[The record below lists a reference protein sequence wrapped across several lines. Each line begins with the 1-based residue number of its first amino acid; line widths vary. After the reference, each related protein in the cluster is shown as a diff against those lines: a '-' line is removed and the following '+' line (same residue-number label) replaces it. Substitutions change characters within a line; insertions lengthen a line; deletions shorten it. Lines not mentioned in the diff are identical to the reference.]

1 VRSSTPLREFPRE
14 NYKWSRPNG
23 VISPGPLS
31 VVDPN
36 LKLFYTLME
45 VYTPGGYAFQVQQFD
60 QTQFQLLRT
69 IVIPNIIG
77 IPTNFIRWG
86 QSGLA
91 IVTSTNA
98 SSQQGQLYILDGGFV
113 NPSGTTDT
121 TVGNPLTPVPTL
133 TAINPITATTGSS
146 AITLTVAGR
155 DFTGQPTVFWN
166 GNPLVTTMIGGGQV
180 SAQIPASDLASI
192 NQASI
197 TVSNQTNP
205 SQGSNALPFSVNPA
219 PASGNQIS
227 VYSTGGDDLVWD
239 ANTSKIYVS
248 MPGTQGEWGDTIA
261 IVDPVANTVTNTPF
275 LGSDPDRL
283 SLSSDGQYLYVGL
296 NGENAIQRLA
306 LPDFTVN
313 TAWNLGIN
321 SSDGPYFALDLQAAP
336 GSPQTTA
343 VILANFDLG
352 PSSAAIA
359 IYDGSTPRSNEL
371 QSGFYSFESLQW
383 GSSSSSIYAVDQ
395 SVPQSFL
402 ALGVS
407 ASGVVLDQHYYS
419 LFSTYSD
426 SIHYDPGTGMVYTDQ
441 GQVVDP
447 SNGTVVGSFGA
458 SGIAV
463 PDSSLNTVFIVGQTA
478 AQVGTTSYTIES
490 FNQTTFASIGSI
502 VIDNVIGIPTAFI
515 RWGTNGLAFTTQG
528 SYPISFS
535 GNGPGQLYVV
545 SGNFVQAAESKV
557 TSGATK
563 SMPPVRKTWGMK
575 NDRRQRGSP
584 SLVVHRDRLM
594 Q

>member
-1 VRSSTPLREFPRE
+1 VEPAL
-14 NYKWSRPNG
+14 G

-45 VYTPGGYAFQVQQFD
+45 VYTPGGYAFQIQQFD
-60 QTQFQLLRT
+60 QTQFQLMRT
-69 IVIPNIIG
+69 IIVPNANG
-77 IPTNFIRWG
+77 IPANFIRWG

-91 IVTSTNA
+91 IVTSTTS
-98 SSQQGQLYILDGGFV
+98 SSQQGQLYILDGSFV
-113 NPSGTTDT
+113 NPSGTPDT
-121 TVGNPLTPVPTL
+121 TVGNPLIPVPTL
-133 TAINPITATTGSS
+133 TAINPITATAGSN
-146 AITLTVAGR
+146 ALTLTVTGR

-166 GNPLVTTMIGGGQV
+166 GSPLLTTLISGAQV
-180 SAQIPASDLASI
+180 SAQVPASDLASV
-192 NQASI
+192 NQAAI
-197 TVSNQTNP
+197 TASNGTTP
-205 SQGSNALPFSVNPA
+205 SPSSNSLPFSVNPA

-239 ANTSKIYVS
+239 AKASKIYVS
-248 MPGTQGEWGDTIA
+248 MPGTQGDSGDTIA
-261 IVDPVANTVTNTPF
+261 IVDPVAGTVSNTPF

-283 SLSSDGQYLYVGL
+283 SLSSDGQYLYLGL
-296 NGENAIQRLA
+296 NGENAIQQLA

-313 TAWNLGIN
+313 TAWNLGGIT
-321 SSDGPYFALDLQAAP
+321 SSDGPYYALDLQAAP

-352 PSSAAIA
+352 PSSASVAV
-359 IYDGSTPRSNEL
+359 YDGSTPRSNQL

-383 GSSSSSIYAVDQ
+383 ANSGASIYDVDQ
-395 SVPQSFL
+395 SSPQSFL
-402 ALGVS
+402 VLGVS
-407 ASGVVLDQHYYS
+407 ASGVVLDQHYDS
-419 LFSTYSD
+419 LFDNYSN
-426 SIHYDPGTGMVYTDQ
+426 SIHYDPGTGMIYTDQ

-458 SGIAV
+458 SGIAA
-463 PDSSLNTVFIVGQTA
+463 PDSSLNTVYILGQTA

-502 VIDNVIGIPTAFI
+502 IIDNVIGAPTAFI
-515 RWGTNGLAFTTQG
+515 RWGTNGLAFTTQLG
-528 SYPISFS
+528 IPIFFS
-535 GNGPGQLYVV
+535 GTGPGQLYVV
-545 SGNFVQAAESKV
+545 SGNIVQAAESKV
-557 TSGATK
+557 TSGGTK
-563 SMPPVRKTWGMK
+563 SIPPVRKTWGMK

-584 SLVVHRDRLM
+584 SLVVHRDRLT